1 MSATKSETIY
11 FDPALHHALLER
23 ATAANTSISDI
34 VNEVVRQSLA
44 DYEEE
49 AEDLADLE
57 RRRAEP
63 NIPLEDFLA
72 EDEAD
77 HAIFEQRRND
87 PTVGFETFA
96 DDMKRRGRI

>member
-1 MSATKSETIY
+1 MPATKRAPIY
-11 FDPALHHALLER
+11 LDPALHDVLLEK
-23 ATAANTSISDI
+23 AAEAEVSVSDI

-63 NIPLEDFLA
+63 NIPLQDFLA
-72 EDEAD
+72 
-77 HAIFEQRRND
+77 
-87 PTVGFETFA
+87 
-96 DDMKRRGRI
+96 DMKRRGSL